1 MELFGIGPLELLFIL
16 LLVIII
22 FGPKDIQRASRT
34 LGNWLRKLVQSD
46 TWKLLTQTSRRLKT
60 LPNDLMREAQ
70 MEELQKTLAPIRS
83 DLQAD
88 LEKRRA
94 VAKKSSDS
102 LVGESWIAEP
112 EPSDERA
119 PDDLPDE
126 PLK

>member
-88 LEKRRA
+88 LEQRRA
-94 VAKKSSDS
+94 AVKKSSDS
-102 LVGESWIAEP
+102 LVGESWVAEP
-112 EPSDERA
+112 EPSDGRA
-119 PDDLPDE
+119 AADLPDE